1 MIIQLEERDLPLVLD
16 YRHRMMVEAGGSHLL
31 ADDWRELTQA
41 YYTKGYGAGSC
52 AHFGWQ
58 EGGRIVATAGAVI
71 RDDFPFFTFK
81 TRQFGWIMDVY
92 VLPEY
97 RRRGLASR
105 LTQHT
110 IEWLRGKGIV
120 VVRLSASNEA
130 KQAGLYQR
138 MGFHFSNDMRMRL
151 DDNVPSLTPE
161 NTNSNCSRCH

>member
-1 MIIQLEERDLPLVLD
+1 MIIQLEESDLPLVLD

-138 MGFHFSNDMRMRL
+138 MGFHLSNDMRMRL
-151 DDNVPSLTPE
+151 DEDAPAPATR
-161 NTNSNCSRCH
+161 T

>member
-138 MGFHFSNDMRMRL
+138 MGFHLSNDMRMRL
-151 DDNVPSLTPE
+151 DEDAPAPATR
-161 NTNSNCSRCH
+161 T